1 MRRFCDDVVEHII
14 PFFFQLREKREGF
27 ISDLERDSLA
37 YTIYFYV
44 LLSYVF
50 PHKKACHHHRRR
62 RECVLERERERDA
75 LR

>member
-27 ISDLERDSLA
+27 ISDLERDYLDRIPYTFTCYHTYYSL
-37 YTIYFYV
+37 T
-44 LLSYVF
+44 
-50 PHKKACHHHRRR
+50 KKRVIIIIVVVSAS
-62 RECVLERERERDA
+62 ERERDA